1 MNRKRYLIVTAAGHG
16 TRMGAAVPKQFLE
29 FEGKPVLRRT
39 IERFLS
45 ADPNI
50 KIVTVLPSDYLE
62 DWKHIC
68 LESNLVIP
76 QNLVPGGITR
86 FHSVKNAL
94 ERIPD
99 DAIVA
104 IHDGVRPLVSEKLI
118 QRMFDKMD
126 SGVRALIPVIPM
138 VDTLKAVRKVNVD
151 GEEVL
156 ETIPDVQIDRS
167 TVYGAQTPQMFYSE
181 EIKAAYHPDNAHEDG
196 IVEYELG
203 QPVYECVNQASF
215 FLSNISHG
223 PAPWLHPSLDL
234 GAGPSCSIYFPQWLK
249 VAG

>member
-99 DAIVA
+99 GAIVA

-181 EIKAAYHPDNAHEDG
+181 EIKAAY
-196 IVEYELG
+196 G
-203 QPVYECVNQASF
+203 QPYDTSFTDDASVAQKYGIPINYILGERTNIKLTTPEDLRLAECYSR
-215 FLSNISHG
+215 L
-223 PAPWLHPSLDL
+223 
-234 GAGPSCSIYFPQWLK
+234 
-249 VAG
+249 

>member
-151 GEEVL
+151 GEDVL

-181 EIKAAYHPDNAHEDG
+181 EIKAAY
-196 IVEYELG
+196 G
-203 QPVYECVNQASF
+203 QPYDTSFTDDASVAQKYGIPISYILGERTNIKLTTPEDLRLAECYSR
-215 FLSNISHG
+215 L
-223 PAPWLHPSLDL
+223 
-234 GAGPSCSIYFPQWLK
+234 
-249 VAG
+249 

>member
-45 ADPNI
+45 ADSNI

-99 DAIVA
+99 GAIVA

-181 EIKAAYHPDNAHEDG
+181 EIKAAY
-196 IVEYELG
+196 G
-203 QPVYECVNQASF
+203 QPYDTSFTDDASVAQKYGIPINYILGERTNIKLTTPEDLRLAECYSR
-215 FLSNISHG
+215 
-223 PAPWLHPSLDL
+223 P
-234 GAGPSCSIYFPQWLK
+234 
-249 VAG
+249 

>member
-99 DAIVA
+99 GAIVA

-151 GEEVL
+151 GEDVL

-181 EIKAAYHPDNAHEDG
+181 EIKAAY
-196 IVEYELG
+196 G
-203 QPVYECVNQASF
+203 QPYDTSFTDDASVAQKYGIPINYILGERTNIKLTTPEDLRLAECYSR
-215 FLSNISHG
+215 L
-223 PAPWLHPSLDL
+223 
-234 GAGPSCSIYFPQWLK
+234 
-249 VAG
+249 

>member
-99 DAIVA
+99 GAIVA

-138 VDTLKAVRKVNVD
+138 VDTLKAVRKVNVG

-181 EIKAAYHPDNAHEDG
+181 EIKAAY
-196 IVEYELG
+196 G
-203 QPVYECVNQASF
+203 QPYDTSFTDDASVAQKYGIPINYILGERTNIKLTTPEDLRLAECYSR
-215 FLSNISHG
+215 L
-223 PAPWLHPSLDL
+223 
-234 GAGPSCSIYFPQWLK
+234 
-249 VAG
+249 

>member
-151 GEEVL
+151 GEGVL

-181 EIKAAYHPDNAHEDG
+181 EIKAAY
-196 IVEYELG
+196 G
-203 QPVYECVNQASF
+203 QPYDTSFTDDASVAQKYGIPISYILGERTNIKLTTPEDLRLAECYSR
-215 FLSNISHG
+215 L
-223 PAPWLHPSLDL
+223 
-234 GAGPSCSIYFPQWLK
+234 
-249 VAG
+249 

>member
-99 DAIVA
+99 GAIVA

-181 EIKAAYHPDNAHEDG
+181 EIKAAY
-196 IVEYELG
+196 G
-203 QPVYECVNQASF
+203 QPYDTSFTDDASVAQKYGIPISYILGERTNIKLTTPEDLRLAECYSR
-215 FLSNISHG
+215 L
-223 PAPWLHPSLDL
+223 
-234 GAGPSCSIYFPQWLK
+234 
-249 VAG
+249 

>member
-99 DAIVA
+99 GAIVA

-118 QRMFDKMD
+118 QKMFNKMD

-156 ETIPDVQIDRS
+156 ETIPDVQVDRS

-181 EIKAAYHPDNAHEDG
+181 EIKAAY
-196 IVEYELG
+196 G
-203 QPVYECVNQASF
+203 QPYDTSFTDDASVAQKFGIPISYILGERTNIKLTTPEDLRLAECYSR
-215 FLSNISHG
+215 L
-223 PAPWLHPSLDL
+223 
-234 GAGPSCSIYFPQWLK
+234 
-249 VAG
+249 

>member
-1 MNRKRYLIVTAAGHG
+1 
-16 TRMGAAVPKQFLE
+16 MGAAVPKQFLE

-99 DAIVA
+99 GAIVA

-181 EIKAAYHPDNAHEDG
+181 EIKAAY
-196 IVEYELG
+196 G
-203 QPVYECVNQASF
+203 QPYDTSFTDDASVAQKYGIPINYILGERTNIKLTTPEDLRLAECYSR
-215 FLSNISHG
+215 L
-223 PAPWLHPSLDL
+223 
-234 GAGPSCSIYFPQWLK
+234 
-249 VAG
+249 